1 MINWAP
7 SGASTTY
14 VRLLDVFQMK
24 DRLFYHARKIVENKT
39 RQATS
44 TISAATYKL
53 MEPHYVVIIL
63 SIDNASCNRL
73 LSGMEFITEDKR

>member
-14 VRLLDVFQMK
+14 VRLLDVSQMK

-44 TISAATYKL
+44 TISAATYKQ
-53 MEPHYVVIIL
+53 MEPHYVASLL
-63 SIDNASCNRL
+63 SIDHVSCNWL
-73 LSGMEFITEDKR
+73 LSGMEFITEN

>member
-1 MINWAP
+1 MLNWPP

-44 TISAATYKL
+44 TISAATYKQ
-53 MEPHYVVIIL
+53 MEPHYVVSL
-63 SIDNASCNRL
+63 SSIDNARCNRL
-73 LSGMEFITEDKR
+73 LSGMEFITEENR